1 MAFKVKKQERSESIS
16 NLPTVDWDAYHNY
29 IVEKAGLQSQEVLIG
44 YVAGIIDLG
53 EQVQEDA
60 KVVFTGSAAD
70 EAKAIAQHPAT
81 YFEDGIDQQTKKPA
95 RFKRWP
101 QKPLQAVTLAI
112 DFPDIMLNLGQFF
125 GEENSEEK
133 PLRMYLGG
141 QFYIP
146 GKGMV
151 VGRPIYLKYSNLSDD
166 KKKPIWSFDKKHTLY
181 KMAVGAKI
189 IENGKPFL
197 PDDIDQLLGVSL
209 QFDVQIFFKENKGK
223 KYFTENIKFASG
235 LGRNQKAIEP
245 LSDPF
250 LIQFDDEN
258 EHLSEVR
265 SHVLNTIRQAS
276 NFEGSKI
283 QKQLDAIRP
292 ANKDEHEEEDKPK
305 DNPKPAGKRVAEVS
319 QKVEDPEDDP
329 FASDSCP
336 F

>member
-151 VGRPIYLKYSNLSDD
+151 VGRPLYLKYSNLSGDR
-166 KKKPIWSFDKKHTLY
+166 KNPEWSFDKKHTLY

-189 IENGKPFL
+189 VENGKPFL

-265 SHVLNTIRQAS
+265 SHVLNTIQQAS

-292 ANKDEHEEEDKPK
+292 ANKEESGEEEKPK
-305 DNPKPAGKRVAEVS
+305 AAEKTA
-319 QKVEDPEDDP
+319 KVPVKEEPEDDP
-329 FASDSCP
+329 FDSECP

>member
-1 MAFKVKKQERSESIS
+1 MAFKVKKQERSESNN

-29 IVEKAGLQSQEVLIG
+29 IVEKAGLQTQEVLIG

-53 EQVQEDA
+53 EQSQEDG
-60 KVVFTGSAAD
+60 KVVFTGTPEE
-70 EAKAIAQHPAT
+70 EAEILEKFPHN
-81 YFEDGIDQQTKKPA
+81 YFEDGFDPVTKKPA

-112 DFPDIMLNLGQFF
+112 DFPDIMLNHGQFF
-125 GEENSEEK
+125 GEEDSVEK

-141 QFYIP
+141 QFYLQ

-151 VGRPIYLKYSNLSDD
+151 VGRPLYLKYSNLSGDR
-166 KKKPIWSFDKKHTLY
+166 KNPEWSLDKKHTLY
-181 KMAVGAKI
+181 NMAVGAKLV
-189 IENGKPFL
+189 EKGRPFL

-235 LGRNQKAIEP
+235 LGRGQKAIEP

-250 LIQFDDEN
+250 LIQFGDEN

-283 QKQLDAIRP
+283 QKQLDAIHP
-292 ANKDEHEEEDKPK
+292 ANKDDSDMEEKPK
-305 DNPKPAGKRVAEVS
+305 SAPKP
-319 QKVEDPEDDP
+319 VEKKTSKPPVKEEPEDDP
-329 FASDSCP
+329 FDEDKCP